1 MICRRYASVLAVVP
15 LPLLAFLAHASGGE
29 VIRPKLEFTDM
40 RVEVHW
46 MASSADIRLQAQ
58 KYRVDLPSATF
69 GSSRVYAGRY
79 EGFSILGK
87 RNGERVCL
95 LFVRKPEHVN
105 DDKTTAFG
113 HELLHCLF
121 GAYHQ

>member
-1 MICRRYASVLAVVP
+1 MISRRHVSAFAVVG
-15 LPLLAFLAHASGGE
+15 LSLLAAVAGVSAGE
-29 VIRPKLEFTDM
+29 VIRPTFDFTDM

-46 MASSADIRLQAQ
+46 MASSADIRLEAQ

-69 GSSRVYAGRY
+69 GSSRLYAGRH

-95 LFVRKPEHVN
+95 IFVRKPEHV
-105 DDKTTAFG
+105 DDDRTTAVG
-113 HELLHCLF
+113 HELLHCLL
-121 GAYHQ
+121 GAYHR